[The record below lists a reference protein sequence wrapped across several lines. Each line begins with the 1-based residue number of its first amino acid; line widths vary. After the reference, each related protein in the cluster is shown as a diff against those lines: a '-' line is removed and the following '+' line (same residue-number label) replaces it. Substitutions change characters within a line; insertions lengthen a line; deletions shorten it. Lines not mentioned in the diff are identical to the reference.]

1 MAACSELFRDTVA
14 RFGIEAF
21 ACGEIDLDDRDRN
34 VMFIAEWPKAW
45 VRYYI
50 KSGLIKRDPLLNAVT
65 LYRKPFSFGDI
76 IHDKRFSTLD
86 RDTLRAA
93 AEQGWTQGL
102 AVPVACG
109 GARFGLVTLLGRG
122 EELHPSPRLH
132 LCLISE
138 CLLTRVRS
146 LVQRAKADCAMPPAG
161 LSKRE
166 VEAARLVAL
175 GHSDAEIAAELA
187 ISESTAHKHVESGR
201 KRLKAKNRAHMAA
214 LAVSLAI
221 AAST

>member
-1 MAACSELFRDTVA
+1 M
-14 RFGIEAF
+14 
-21 ACGEIDLDDRDRN
+21 
-34 VMFIAEWPKAW
+34 
-45 VRYYI
+45 
-50 KSGLIKRDPLLNAVT
+50 
-65 LYRKPFSFGDI
+65 
-76 IHDKRFSTLD
+76 
-86 RDTLRAA
+86 
-93 AEQGWTQGL
+93 
-102 AVPVACG
+102 
-109 GARFGLVTLLGRG
+109 
-122 EELHPSPRLH
+122 H

-146 LVQRAKADCAMPPAG
+146 LVKRAEYAMPPAG

-214 LAVSLAI
+214 LTVSLAI
-221 AAST
+221 ASST